1 MLLAMIEVIAEG
13 HSMSLGPG
21 LHLHPQV
28 SLPSVSTLH
37 SPLLQS
43 EISIKF

>member
-1 MLLAMIEVIAEG
+1 MLLAMIVAIVEG

-37 SPLLQS
+37 SP
-43 EISIKF
+43 